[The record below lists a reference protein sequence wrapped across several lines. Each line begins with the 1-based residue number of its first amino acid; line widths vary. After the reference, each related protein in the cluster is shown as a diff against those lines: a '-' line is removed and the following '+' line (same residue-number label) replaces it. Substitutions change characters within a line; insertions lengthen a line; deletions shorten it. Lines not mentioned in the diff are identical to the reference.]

1 MRLPIVHTPRTGPCD
16 AKRIGDAAMT
26 PRMRVAC
33 KYCAAALAAIA
44 MLAPLASAAEIVLP
58 DDRGETIRLPYPAAR
73 IVSLAPGLT
82 EMLYAAG
89 AGERLVGT
97 VEFSDFPAAA
107 RALPRV
113 GNSASVDP
121 EHIAALRP
129 DLVLA
134 WPHGA
139 GARQVDQLRR
149 LGLPVF
155 VSDPRN
161 LDDIAQALETLG
173 RLAGSE
179 VQARLAARDY
189 RQKLVRLRAIHA
201 DAPVLRVF
209 VQIWSN
215 PLMTVND
222 RHLIT
227 DALRICG
234 ARNVFGAQQQ
244 LAPTVTPEAVVA
256 ANPDVILAVAKSA
269 DAQKAL
275 DAWRKWPRL
284 DAVRRDRLIAVD
296 PDKLSRLTP
305 RAIEG
310 TATLCASLEKARQR

>member
-1 MRLPIVHTPRTGPCD
+1 MLRALFMPMKTRCAAVARKCCTG
-16 AKRIGDAAMT
+16 
-26 PRMRVAC
+26 VL
-33 KYCAAALAAIA
+33 AALA
-44 MLAPLASAAEIVLP
+44 LCAPAASAVEIVLT
-58 DDRGETIRLPYPAAR
+58 DDRGETIRLPRPATR

-89 AGERLVGT
+89 AGERLVGA
-97 VEFSDFPAAA
+97 VEFSDYPAAA

-113 GNSASVDP
+113 GNSAAVDA
-121 EHIAALRP
+121 ERIAALRP

-179 VQARLAARDY
+179 AAARAAARDY
-189 RQKLVRLRAIHA
+189 RQKLVRLRADHTN
-201 DAPVLRVF
+201 APVLRVF
-209 VQIWSN
+209 VQIWAS

-222 RHLIT
+222 RHLIA
-227 DALRICG
+227 DVLRTCG
-234 ARNVFGAQQQ
+234 ARNVFGEATQ
-244 LAPTVTPEAVVA
+244 LAPTVTPEAVIA
-256 ANPDVILAVAKSA
+256 ANPEVILVVAKSA
-269 DAQKAL
+269 DAQKAFET
-275 DAWRKWPRL
+275 WRKWPRL